1 MSLNLAS
8 DTAAALMADAA
19 RSVDDSSRKH
29 PSLEVLCARLERI
42 MHGQA
47 AQAILDAGDLP
58 ERAGIVTLPA
68 WSWKHPLIDVGRKDK
83 AHGTGER
90 MLMPVR
96 NNWDTPMVVLVA
108 DEAVPVAYRTRGMG
122 HATAGQSKLVRR
134 PGQAPVSGVTALPS
148 LAEPVFVGAGIP
160 SRNAAYLTAL
170 VKAGDSARWEILA
183 DLEPKLRATV
193 YKAHSSVSYEIG
205 LSTGVVEPM
214 LDELGLEQIVDAMM
228 YGELQDDGDVET
240 FGRDKGK
247 PSAIFRLI
255 ELCLE
260 PDCFLRVDPLRYMTK
275 HMRRDAETQIR
286 RRLGDPHIGP
296 KIREIARRHP
306 RAEIAD
312 IVEAYREVYP
322 KDRLSLPRARA
333 ALSVSPSASARS
345 TMLVPECFTR
355 HSVHE
360 MSQVA

>member
-1 MSLNLAS
+1 MSLTLQS
-8 DTAAALMADAA
+8 ETAAVLMADAA
-19 RSVDDSSRKH
+19 RAVDDRNRKH

-47 AQAILDAGDLP
+47 AKAILAAGNLP

-68 WSWKHPLIDVGRKDK
+68 WSWEHPLIDVGRKDK

-96 NNWDTPMVVLVA
+96 NTWDAPMVLLVA
-108 DEAVPVAYRTRGMG
+108 DEAVPVSYRTRGMG

-134 PGQAPVSGVTALPS
+134 PGLAPVSAVTTLPS
-148 LAEPVFVGAGIP
+148 LAEPVFVGAGIQ
-160 SRNAAYLTAL
+160 SRNIAYLNAL
-170 VKAGDSARWEILA
+170 VKAGDNARWEMLS
-183 DLEPKLRATV
+183 DLEPKLRSTV

-214 LDELGLEQIVDAMM
+214 LDELGLDQIVDAMM
-228 YGELQDDGDVET
+228 YGELQDEDDET
-240 FGRDKGK
+240 GERDKGK

-260 PDCFLRVDPLRYMTK
+260 PECFLRVDPLRYMTK

-345 TMLVPECFTR
+345 TMLVPEGFNGR
-355 HSVHE
+355 AYE
-360 MSQVA
+360 GSQAA

>member
-8 DTAAALMADAA
+8 ETAAALMADAA
-19 RSVDDSSRKH
+19 RAADDCNRKH

-47 AQAILDAGDLP
+47 AQALLAAGDLP
-58 ERAGIVTLPA
+58 DRAGIVTLPA
-68 WSWKHPLIDVGRKDK
+68 WSWEHPLIDVGRKDK

-96 NNWDTPMVVLVA
+96 NNWNTPMVVLIA
-108 DEAVPVAYRTRGMG
+108 EEAVPVSYSTRGMG
-122 HATAGQSKLVRR
+122 HARAGQSKLVRR
-134 PGQAPVSGVTALPS
+134 PGLAPVTAVTAVPS
-148 LAEPVFVGAGIP
+148 LAEPVFVGAGLP
-160 SRNAAYLTAL
+160 SRNVAYLNAL
-170 VKAGDSARWEILA
+170 VKAGESAHWEVLQGM
-183 DLEPKLRATV
+183 EPKLRSAV
-193 YKAHSSVSYEIG
+193 LQAHSSVSYEIG

-214 LDELGLEQIVDAMM
+214 LDELGLDQVIDTMM
-228 YGELQDDGDVET
+228 YGELRDEEDETGD
-240 FGRDKGK
+240 RDKGK

-275 HMRRDAETQIR
+275 HMRRDAESQIR

-333 ALSVSPSASARS
+333 ALSVSPSASART
-345 TMLVPECFTR
+345 TMLVPESFNSR
-355 HSVHE
+355 AAYE
-360 MSQVA
+360 GSQAA

>member
-1 MSLNLAS
+1 MSLS
-8 DTAAALMADAA
+8 VQSETAAALMADAA
-19 RSVDDSSRKH
+19 RAVDDCNRKH
-29 PSLEVLCARLERI
+29 PSLEVLCTRLEKI
-42 MHGQA
+42 LHGQA
-47 AQAILDAGDLP
+47 AQEILAAGELP
-58 ERAGIVTLPA
+58 ERAGIVTLPV
-68 WSWKHPLIDVGRKDK
+68 WSWLHPLIDVGRKDK

-96 NNWDTPMVVLVA
+96 NAWDTPTVVLVG
-108 DEAVPVAYRTRGMG
+108 DEAVPVTYRTRGMG

-134 PGQAPVSGVTALPS
+134 AGEAPVASVTAVPS
-148 LAEPVFVGAGIP
+148 LAEPVFVGAGIQ
-160 SRNAAYLTAL
+160 SRAVAYLNAL
-170 VKAGDSARWEILA
+170 VKAGEAARWDMLSEM
-183 DLEPKLRATV
+183 EPKLRSTV
-193 YKAHSSVSYEIG
+193 FQAHSSVCYEIG

-228 YGELQDDGDVET
+228 YGELRDEDDESGE
-240 FGRDKGK
+240 REKGK

-260 PDCFLRVDPLRYMTK
+260 PDSFLRVDPLKYMTK
-275 HMRRDAETQIR
+275 HMRRDAESQIR

-345 TMLVPECFTR
+345 TMLVPDGFNSGAVYEG
-355 HSVHE
+355 
-360 MSQVA
+360 SQAA

>member
-8 DTAAALMADAA
+8 ETAAALMADAA
-19 RSVDDSSRKH
+19 RSVDESNRKH

-42 MHGQA
+42 LHGQA
-47 AQAILDAGDLP
+47 AQSILDAGDLP
-58 ERAGIVTLPA
+58 ERAGIVTLPV
-68 WSWKHPLIDVGRKDK
+68 WSWEHPLIDVGRKDK

-96 NNWDTPMVVLVA
+96 NNWDTPVVVLVG
-108 DEAVPVAYRTRGMG
+108 EESVPVSYSTRGMG
-122 HATAGQSKLVRR
+122 HAMAGQSKLVRR
-134 PGQAPVSGVTALPS
+134 LGEAPVASVTALPS
-148 LAEPVFVGAGIP
+148 LAEPVFVGAGIT
-160 SRNAAYLTAL
+160 SRNAAYLNAL
-170 VKAGDSARWEILA
+170 VKAGQAAHWDVLT
-183 DLEPKLRATV
+183 DLEPKLRSTV
-193 YKAHSSVSYEIG
+193 FQAHSFVCYEIG
-205 LSTGVVEPM
+205 LSTGIVEPM

-228 YGELQDDGDVET
+228 YGELRDDEAGE
-240 FGRDKGK
+240 RDKAK
-247 PSAIFRLI
+247 PSAMFRLI

-260 PDCFLRVDPLRYMTK
+260 PDCFLKVDPLKYMTK

-345 TMLVPECFTR
+345 TLLVPEGFNAGA
-355 HSVHE
+355 VYE
-360 MSQVA
+360 GSQAA

>member
-1 MSLNLAS
+1 MSLNLTS
-8 DTAAALMADAA
+8 ETAAALMADAA
-19 RSVDDSSRKH
+19 RAVEECGRKH
-29 PSLEVLCARLERI
+29 PSLEVLCSRLERI

-47 AQAILDAGDLP
+47 AKAILEAGDLP
-58 ERAGIVTLPA
+58 ERAGIVTLPV
-68 WSWKHPLIDVGRKDK
+68 WSWEHPLIDVGRKDK

-96 NNWDTPMVVLVA
+96 NAWDGPPVVIVS
-108 DEAVPVAYRTRGMG
+108 DEAVPVSYHTRGMG
-122 HATAGQSKLVRR
+122 HARAGQSKLVRR
-134 PGQAPVSGVTALPS
+134 LGEAPVATVTTLPS
-148 LAEPVFVGAGIP
+148 LAEPVFVGSGLKP
-160 SRNAAYLTAL
+160 RNTAYLNSL
-170 VKAGDSARWEILA
+170 VKAGEAAHWDVLT
-183 DLEPKLRATV
+183 DLEPKLRTTV
-193 YKAHSSVSYEIG
+193 FQAHSFVCYEIG

-228 YGELQDDGDVET
+228 YGEILGEDAGE
-240 FGRDKGK
+240 REKGK
-247 PSAIFRLI
+247 PSAMFRLI

-260 PDCFLRVDPLRYMTK
+260 PECFVKVDPLKYMTK

-333 ALSVSPSASARS
+333 ALSVSPSAAARS
-345 TMLVPECFTR
+345 TLLAPEGFTSDTVYEGSR
-355 HSVHE
+355 
-360 MSQVA
+360 AA

>member
-1 MSLNLAS
+1 MSLTLQS
-8 DTAAALMADAA
+8 ETAAALMGDAA
-19 RSVDDSSRKH
+19 RSVDSNRKH
-29 PSLEVLCARLERI
+29 PSLAVLCTRLEKI
-42 MHGQA
+42 LHGQA
-47 AQAILDAGDLP
+47 AQSMLAAGDFP
-58 ERAGIVTLPA
+58 ERAGVVTLPV
-68 WSWKHPLIDVGRKDK
+68 WSWMHPLIDVGRKDK

-96 NNWDTPMVVLVA
+96 NTWDTPVVVLVT
-108 DEAVPVAYRTRGMG
+108 EETVPVSYRTRGMG

-134 PGQAPVSGVTALPS
+134 PGADPVVPVTAVPS
-148 LAEPVFVGAGIP
+148 LAEPVFVGAQART
-160 SRNAAYLTAL
+160 STVAQLTSL
-170 VKAGDSARWEILA
+170 VKAGESARWEILQ

-214 LDELGLEQIVDAMM
+214 LDELGLEQVVDAMM
-228 YGELQDDGDVET
+228 YGELQDEDDVCGE
-240 FGRDKGK
+240 RDKGK

-255 ELCLE
+255 ELCLA

-312 IVEAYREVYP
+312 IVEAYRVVYP

-345 TMLVPECFTR
+345 TLLMPEGFSGKTIY
-355 HSVHE
+355 E
-360 MSQVA
+360 GSQAA

>member
-8 DTAAALMADAA
+8 DTAAAVVADAA
-19 RSVDDSSRKH
+19 RAVTGCNRKH
-29 PSLEVLCARLERI
+29 PTLEVLCARLEKI
-42 MHGQA
+42 LHGQA
-47 AQAILDAGDLP
+47 AQTILKSGKIP
-58 ERAGIVTLPA
+58 ERAGLVVLPA
-68 WSWKHPLIDVGRKDK
+68 WSWMHPLIDVGRKDK

-96 NNWDTPMVVLVA
+96 NAWDRPMVTLVG
-108 DEAVPVAYRTRGMG
+108 DESIAVTYRTRGMG
-122 HATAGQSKLVRR
+122 HALAGQSKLVRR
-134 PGQAPVSGVTALPS
+134 PGVPPVAHVETLPS
-148 LAEPVFVGAGIP
+148 LADPVFVGPGATSGTISQLNEMARAGK
-160 SRNAAYLTAL
+160 AAH
-170 VKAGDSARWEILA
+170 WEVLQE
-183 DLEPKLRATV
+183 LEPKLRQTV
-193 YKAHSSVSYEIG
+193 NKAHSSVSFEIG

-214 LDELGLEQIVDAMM
+214 LDELDLEQIVDAMM
-228 YGELQDDGDVET
+228 YGELRDADESGE
-240 FGRDKGK
+240 RDKDK

-260 PDCFLRVDPLRYMTK
+260 PECFLRVDPLRYMTK

-306 RAEIAD
+306 RAPIDD

-345 TMLVPECFTR
+345 TMLIPEGLSSR
-355 HSVHE
+355 IYEGNH
-360 MSQVA
+360 AA